1 MEGKALE
8 DPVVAALIIMVIVI
22 IELLVHWKLSEK

>member
-8 DPVVAALIIMVIVI
+8 DPVAAALIIMVIVI